1 MKTNMVKQKR
11 GQILNLARGNLS
23 GHVVF
28 GLYNFGA
35 KPPVIREHCANL
47 LTINSDIAGVYWAM
61 IDLSFQMQF
70 LSATD
75 VSNIKVFK
83 DIGTVQV
90 IVNFPLFF
98 ASSSMRFCIS
108 S

>member
-1 MKTNMVKQKR
+1 MANFLNYLKKLGNLKSLLWLSMKTNMVKQKR

-47 LTINSDIAGVYWAM
+47 LTINSDIAGVY
-61 IDLSFQMQF
+61 
-70 LSATD
+70 
-75 VSNIKVFK
+75 
-83 DIGTVQV
+83 
-90 IVNFPLFF
+90 
-98 ASSSMRFCIS
+98 
-108 S
+108 